1 MLLKQLIDQYL
12 PKSPEVEG
20 SRRGVLVRMR
30 QEKIG
35 SRRLP
40 LTPQDIIEH
49 AEERART
56 VQASTVAGDLSAL
69 KGMLDYAE
77 LGLGIKGVSSEP
89 ILKAMPILK
98 RKRLVGSSGRRTQMP
113 TPEQTAAILAYLRGT
128 RTDPKVIEVIDFQDK
143 GARRISETCRLM
155 WGDLEGMTILVR
167 DMKHPQMKTG
177 HTKRLA
183 IPEDAYAVIARQ
195 PRESTNPQER
205 IFKVSVQAVKAA
217 YTRACQHLSFDLH
230 LHDSRRAAL
239 TKIIA
244 SGKTIAQAMQ
254 VSGHTNPTMLLGRY
268 SGLTAQDYHG

>member
-1 MLLKQLIDQYL
+1 
-12 PKSPEVEG
+12 
-20 SRRGVLVRMR
+20 
-30 QEKIG
+30 
-35 SRRLP
+35 
-40 LTPQDIIEH
+40 
-49 AEERART
+49 
-56 VQASTVAGDLSAL
+56 
-69 KGMLDYAE
+69 
-77 LGLGIKGVSSEP
+77 
-89 ILKAMPILK
+89 
-98 RKRLVGSSGRRTQMP
+98 MP
-113 TPEQTAAILAYLRGT
+113 TPEQTQAILAYLRST

-183 IPEDAYAVIARQ
+183 IPEDAYAVISRQ

-217 YTRACQHLSFDLH
+217 YTRACKELKFDLH

-254 VSGHTNPTMLLGRY
+254 VSGHTNTSWRSHMAERAPTEVWIQPVSKSCAYVRIGEKDNLATVNRPEMAECVR
-268 SGLTAQDYHG
+268 TALQAFVDGASCANRAEG